1 MQMDHEYSKTAKF
14 RFYEELNDFL
24 PFDKKKTPFS
34 YHFDGTPRIRD
45 VIEAIDVPHTE
56 VDLILVNGKSVGF
69 DYHLLHR
76 DRVSIYPV
84 FESLD
89 ISPIVLLRKKPLR
102 KSTFILDVHLGRLAK
117 SLRMLGFDSFYR
129 NDYEDSEIIS
139 ISLKEK
145 RIILTRDRG
154 VLKRKAVTH
163 GYWIKSTRPEKQIQ
177 EVLRRFDLF
186 SQIRPFHRC
195 MMCNGIIN
203 KIDKSTKM
211 HELPAATAL
220 YYKEFNGCLTCG
232 RIYWKGSHYNKM
244 LARINEL
251 VNSQ

>member
-1 MQMDHEYSKTAKF
+1 MQMDHEYSKTARF

-24 PFDKKKTPFS
+24 PFDKRKTPFS
-34 YHFDGTPRIRD
+34 YHFNGAPRMKD
-45 VIEAIDVPHTE
+45 VIEDVGVPHKS
-56 VDLILVNGKSVGF
+56 VDLILVNSTSAGLDYRLQHNDRISV
-69 DYHLLHR
+69 
-76 DRVSIYPV
+76 YPV

-89 ISPIVLLRKKPLR
+89 ISPLVRLRKSPLR

-117 SLRMLGFDSFYR
+117 LLRMLGFDSLYR
-129 NDYEDSEIIS
+129 NNYEDSEIIS

-154 VLKRKAVTH
+154 LLKRKAVTH
-163 GYWIKSTRPEKQIQ
+163 GYWMESTKPRRQIQ
-177 EVLRRFDLF
+177 EVVRRFDLL

-195 MMCNGIIN
+195 MVCNGIIS
-203 KIDKSTKM
+203 KIDKTAGM
-211 HELPAATAL
+211 HHLPAAAAL